1 MAEEIKNNVNELDWD
16 SGIPAETGKP
26 ENYIPEEGEY
36 GFTVT
41 EWEKTFSKAGNKMAK
56 LTITLE
62 DQYHYKVTDYIV
74 LTQAW
79 KCAQFF
85 EALGFKKKGV
95 ALPRMPWDQIVGV
108 PGKIA
113 IRHEEYD
120 GKVYCKV
127 GEYICKEDEDPIADT
142 DDITP
147 FDF

>member
-1 MAEEIKNNVNELDWD
+1 MADEIRNNELDWD
-16 SGIPAETGKP
+16 SGLPAVAESKP
-26 ENYIPEEGEY
+26 ENYMPEEGEY

-56 LTITLE
+56 LTITL
-62 DQYHYKVTDYIV
+62 DDKYHYKVTDYIV

-95 ALPRMPWDQIVGV
+95 ALPKMPWDKIIGA
-108 PGKIA
+108 PGRLTIKY
-113 IRHEEYD
+113 EKYGD
-120 GKVYCKV
+120 KDYCKV
-127 GEYICKEDEDPIADT
+127 DEYICKDEDVTADT
-142 DDITP
+142 NDTLP